1 MKQTKNA
8 NKQALE
14 KELYNVVLMLDEIIN
29 CINVSISFKGIAYEY
44 TARSLFKGDRLMF
57 ALHVVRGM
65 QPDMFLE
72 GEWDF
77 LIGLLVEAGTEE
89 GGGRAPSWLEA
100 ERGGDTSRL
109 LATFPSLG
117 ATLQMDEGG
126 IWGSFMKT
134 ETPEKDLPV
143 QVGI

>member
-1 MKQTKNA
+1 
-8 NKQALE
+8 
-14 KELYNVVLMLDEIIN
+14 
-29 CINVSISFKGIAYEY
+29 
-44 TARSLFKGDRLMF
+44 MF

-100 ERGGDTSRL
+100 ERGGDTARL

-117 ATLQMDEGG
+117 ATLQLDEGG
-126 IWGSFMKT
+126 IWGAFMKT

-143 QVGI
+143 QVVICLYLYNGLVQVGKRLSLFQQLLVVQALRPDRLESAMEHFAQRALGLKVG

>member
-1 MKQTKNA
+1 
-8 NKQALE
+8 
-14 KELYNVVLMLDEIIN
+14 
-29 CINVSISFKGIAYEY
+29 
-44 TARSLFKGDRLMF
+44 MF

-77 LIGLLVEAGTEE
+77 LVGLLVEAGTEE

-100 ERGGDTSRL
+100 ERGGDTARL

-117 ATLQMDEGG
+117 ANLQLDEGG
-126 IWGSFMKT
+126 IWGAFMKT

-143 QVGI
+143 QVVIYIYQDTVQWPCSGGEEAQSVPAAISRSSLEAGSS

>member
-1 MKQTKNA
+1 
-8 NKQALE
+8 
-14 KELYNVVLMLDEIIN
+14 
-29 CINVSISFKGIAYEY
+29 
-44 TARSLFKGDRLMF
+44 MF

-109 LATFPSLG
+109 LATLPALG
-117 ATLQMDEGG
+117 ATLQLDEGG
-126 IWGSFMKT
+126 IWGAFMKT
-134 ETPEKDLPV
+134 EAPEKDFPV
-143 QVGI
+143 QVIISLLKNNKRHDVQVGKRLSLFQQLLVVQALRPDRLESAMEHFAQRALGLKVG

>member
-1 MKQTKNA
+1 
-8 NKQALE
+8 
-14 KELYNVVLMLDEIIN
+14 
-29 CINVSISFKGIAYEY
+29 
-44 TARSLFKGDRLMF
+44 MF

-117 ATLQMDEGG
+117 ANLQLDEGG
-126 IWGSFMKT
+126 MWAAFMKT

-143 QVGI
+143 QVVISFCQDTL